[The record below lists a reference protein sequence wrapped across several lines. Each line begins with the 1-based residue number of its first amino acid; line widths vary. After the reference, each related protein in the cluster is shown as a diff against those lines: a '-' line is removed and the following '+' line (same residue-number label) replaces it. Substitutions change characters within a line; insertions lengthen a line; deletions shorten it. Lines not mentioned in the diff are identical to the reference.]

1 MIKQTTLCG
10 DMLYRSISR
19 LAKKSRKLKNEQILH

>member
-19 LAKKSRKLKNEQILH
+19 LGKSLRRLKNEQILH